1 MDITVWEMIT
11 NNLKTEVIHFMV
23 NTSNKFVVYNSNIEI
38 QKVVT
43 LITTSTAFQY
53 QSIIV
58 NIFWDD
64 VKLFQIYCAY
74 IIQISAII
82 WQSFWQIVIR
92 LC

>member
-1 MDITVWEMIT
+1 MDITVWEGIT
-11 NNLKTEVIHFMV
+11 NNFKIEVIHFMV
-23 NTSNKFVVYNSNIEI
+23 NTSNKFTVYNSNVEI

-58 NIFWDD
+58 NIFWDG
-64 VKLFQIYCAY
+64 VKILQIYCAY

-82 WQSFWQIVIR
+82 WQSFCQIVIR

>member
-1 MDITVWEMIT
+1 MDITVWEGIT
-11 NNLKTEVIHFMV
+11 NNFKIEVIHCMV
-23 NTSNKFVVYNSNIEI
+23 TTSNKFIVYNSNIEI

-43 LITTSTAFQY
+43 PIITSTAFQY

-58 NIFWDD
+58 NIFWDG
-64 VKLFQIYCAY
+64 VKICQIYCAY

-82 WQSFWQIVIR
+82 WQSLF

>member
-1 MDITVWEMIT
+1 
-11 NNLKTEVIHFMV
+11 MV
-23 NTSNKFVVYNSNIEI
+23 NTSNKIIVYNSNIDI

-43 LITTSTAFQY
+43 FITTSTAFQY

-58 NIFWDD
+58 NNFWYGA
-64 VKLFQIYCAY
+64 KIFQINCAY

-82 WQSFWQIVIR
+82 WQSFCQIVIC